1 LSSTT
6 GAACTTA
13 INILQPHAFNLELQ
27 HFIPIYNKISLLC
40 GQKCLEVE
48 RGVGDERRAQKR
60 GHFTTRATVM
70 N

>member
-6 GAACTTA
+6 GAACNTA
-13 INILQPHAFNLELQ
+13 INILQPHAFNLEFQ
-27 HFIPIYNKISLLC
+27 HFIPIFNEISLLC
-40 GQKCLEVE
+40 SQKCLEVE

-60 GHFTTRATVM
+60 DHFTNRATV